1 MAKFSNTIFVSALEM
16 KSRQI
21 EVNKVSEELKKRTQE
36 IRELQLRLQEA
47 EKILVR
53 NFLLYV
59 TCTLHLQYYFRSKL
73 YFTVTR
79 RWSRLREQRMVRE
92 WLRT

>member
-1 MAKFSNTIFVSALEM
+1 MAKFSNTVFVSALEM

-36 IRELQLRLQEA
+36 IRDLQLRLQEA

-53 NFLLYV
+53 NFSLYV
-59 TCTLHLQYYFRSKL
+59 TCTLH
-73 YFTVTR
+73 
-79 RWSRLREQRMVRE
+79 
-92 WLRT
+92 